1 MILLFIAL
9 FAAALFW
16 LQKYL
21 YRRFW
26 SLGIDVEL
34 SFEEEMVQAGDQTSL
49 FEEVQNGKWLP
60 IPSLKVKFQC
70 SRKLR
75 FPDTDNSAVT
85 DQYYR
90 NDLFSVMPFQKI
102 TRTHRIQCPHRGYFG
117 ISGIDLVSTDLF
129 FTEEMHGHLNSDT
142 RIYVLPELYRSA
154 LLQDAIRKISGEV
167 AVRRYEITDPF
178 THRGIREYE
187 PYDEMKSINWKA
199 TAKTGELKVN
209 IREHTAMKA
218 VRIFLN
224 LQDRNILRRE
234 ELLEMSISICAR
246 LAAELTGS
254 GVLASVYANARDCN
268 TDRILSLQGAAGPGG
283 FEDICKSLARL
294 DLSKETEDFNEC
306 FQERI
311 FREEALYTVFISP
324 ERHEEFQELLARYRE
339 KEDFAWLCPVKEME
353 EGDIREELAGNIVKI
368 LEEKG

>member
-1 MILLFIAL
+1 M
-9 FAAALFW
+9 
-16 LQKYL
+16 
-21 YRRFW
+21 RR
-26 SLGIDVEL
+26 
-34 SFEEEMVQAGDQTSL
+34 
-49 FEEVQNGKWLP
+49 
-60 IPSLKVKFQC
+60 
-70 SRKLR
+70 
-75 FPDTDNSAVT
+75 
-85 DQYYR
+85 
-90 NDLFSVMPFQKI
+90 
-102 TRTHRIQCPHRGYFG
+102 
-117 ISGIDLVSTDLF
+117 
-129 FTEEMHGHLNSDT
+129 
-142 RIYVLPELYRSA
+142 
-154 LLQDAIRKISGEV
+154 ISGEI
-167 AVRRYEITDPF
+167 AVRRYELTDPF

-254 GVLASVYANARDCN
+254 GVLASVYANARDCI

-324 ERHEEFQELLARYRE
+324 ERHEEFQELLAGYRE